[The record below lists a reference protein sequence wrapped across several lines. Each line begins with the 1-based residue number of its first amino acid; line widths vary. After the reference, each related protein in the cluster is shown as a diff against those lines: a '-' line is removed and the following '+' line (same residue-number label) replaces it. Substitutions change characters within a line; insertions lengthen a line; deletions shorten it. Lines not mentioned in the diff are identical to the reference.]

1 MIIAVTGAAGFLGRQ
16 VALTLIRAGHQVRA
30 LDIRPPLA
38 GNAPAETRFPIIEAD
53 LTDPAAARDGIAGVD
68 AVVHAAGVPRPDG
81 RPPHDIFTINVTATF
96 AVVQAVTDLGG
107 KHPVYPSS
115 VRVLGYPVFE
125 RPVTPPPLPI
135 HEQIPP
141 A

>member
-16 VALTLIRAGHQVRA
+16 VALTLTRAGHQVRA

-38 GNAPAETRFPIIEAD
+38 GNAPAETRFPIVEAD

-81 RPPHDIFTINVTATF
+81 RPPHDIFTTNVTSTF
-96 AVVQAVTDLGG
+96 AVVEAVTHPGG
-107 KHPVYPSS
+107 QHPVYPSS
-115 VRVLGYPVFE
+115 LRLPRCPLLP
-125 RPVTPPPLPI
+125 RPSPP
-135 HEQIPP
+135 
-141 A
+141 